1 MILGAGFMFIFIEVF
16 EVGYMGLSVLSVED
30 GISGMIGGL
39 MGYYFFCWV
48 Y

>member
-30 GISGMIGGL
+30 GISGMIGIV
-39 MGYYFFCWV
+39 GYYFFCWV